1 MKQIVVLDGKTLGNV
16 DFSKLNEFGNVTYYD
31 LTSSNEV
38 EERIKNANI
47 VLTNKVVL
55 NENNLKN
62 AKNLELICE
71 MATGFNNIDVNY
83 AKENNIAVTN
93 VAGYSTN
100 TVAQHTFAMA
110 LNLYDK
116 IAYFDNYV
124 KSKEYS
130 RSNVFTN
137 VDEVYKDINGKVW
150 GIVGLGAIGKRV
162 AKIAE
167 AFGCEV
173 VYYSTSGKNSN
184 SEYRRVDFKELLEIS
199 DIISIHAPL
208 NENTK
213 GLMNYEAFKG
223 MKNDSILIN
232 MGRGPIVV
240 DADLAK
246 AIDENLIGGAG
257 LDVFEIEPMQENN
270 PLLSIKNKEKLVLS
284 PHIAWASEE
293 ARNRLFNDLLENI
306 RVYNKGEIKNR
317 VLIYV

>member
-55 NENNLKN
+55 NENNLKS

-150 GIVGLGAIGKRV
+150 GIVGLGVIGKRV

-240 DADLAK
+240 DADLVK

-257 LDVFEIEPMQENN
+257 LDVFEIEPIPENN

-306 RVYNKGEIKNR
+306 RVYNKGEMKNR
-317 VLIYV
+317 VEC